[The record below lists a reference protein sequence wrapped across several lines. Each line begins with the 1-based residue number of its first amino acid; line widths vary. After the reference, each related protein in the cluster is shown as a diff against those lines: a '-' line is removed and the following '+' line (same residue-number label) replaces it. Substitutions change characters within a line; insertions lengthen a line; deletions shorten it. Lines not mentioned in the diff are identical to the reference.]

1 MEKLKYYIWLTRLK
15 GVGPVTQ
22 RLLVERF
29 GSPYGVYLAGTE
41 GIGQVDGISDAVIKA
56 VSEDVRLGKALCE
69 AELILYDCYDKG
81 IEVVTIEDPRYPLE
95 VSQDRKMP
103 ILLYYKGTLREESMG
118 VAIVGAR
125 RCSEYGKRVACE
137 AAQCLAENN
146 VPVIS
151 GMAKGI
157 DGYAHT
163 ACIKSGGYTLAFMG
177 GGVDVCYPS
186 EQRTLYEKIAECGAV
201 VSEYPPGTR
210 PFHRNFARRNYL
222 IGAWSKKVLVVQ
234 AGEKSG
240 ALITAC
246 FAMKSGKSVLSAPDR
261 IYEGC
266 SAGSNMLIQK
276 GARIYLGREQ
286 LLEGIEN
293 ICKGDMGEE
302 LTADTD
308 SCRVGAGKNDF
319 VNDGLSNLERHIL
332 RLIDEEPRTLH
343 EILRLCPCGCRLDSV
358 EEALFSLE
366 LDMKIEQRGGFFH
379 SKRA

>member
-1 MEKLKYYIWLTRLK
+1 
-15 GVGPVTQ
+15 
-22 RLLVERF
+22 
-29 GSPYGVYLAGTE
+29 
-41 GIGQVDGISDAVIKA
+41 
-56 VSEDVRLGKALCE
+56 
-69 AELILYDCYDKG
+69 
-81 IEVVTIEDPRYPLE
+81 
-95 VSQDRKMP
+95 
-103 ILLYYKGTLREESMG
+103 
-118 VAIVGAR
+118 
-125 RCSEYGKRVACE
+125 
-137 AAQCLAENN
+137 
-146 VPVIS
+146 
-151 GMAKGI
+151 MAKGI

-177 GGVDVCYPS
+177 GGADVCYPS
-186 EQRTLYEKIAECGAV
+186 EHRTLYERITESGAV

-222 IGAWSKKVLVVQ
+222 IGAWSKEVLVVQ

-308 SCRVGAGKNDF
+308 SCRVGAGNNDF
-319 VNDGLSNLERHIL
+319 VNDGLSNLESRIL
-332 RLIDEEPRTLH
+332 SLIEEEPRTLH
-343 EILRLCPCGCRLDSV
+343 EIWRLCPGGCRIDSV

-366 LDMKIEQRGGFFH
+366 MDMKIEQRGGFFH
-379 SKRA
+379 SKRT